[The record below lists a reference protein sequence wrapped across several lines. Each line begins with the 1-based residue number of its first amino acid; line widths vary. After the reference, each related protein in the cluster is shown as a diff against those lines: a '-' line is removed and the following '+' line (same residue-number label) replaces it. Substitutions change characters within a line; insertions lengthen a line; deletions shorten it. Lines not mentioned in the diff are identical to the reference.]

1 MPVIIRSTI
10 DPLNRCACDRCEESR
25 AAITRD
31 VDVIRQLAG
40 VMPGWVELPAP
51 LPLGFLGRIRARIA
65 RWWLWWFHTGPAVRA
80 WLLAA
85 KECGLLDWNL
95 GVCGCRE
102 LNRLR
107 GAYEELPE
115 GDQLVINKWL
125 RIVLPAFVWARPVS
139 ADKTPTWFPYTEN
152 SIRDA
157 AAGILGNPPPGAFR
171 DRPGDLENVTE
182 PPAESS

>member
-1 MPVIIRSTI
+1 MPVSINSNI
-10 DPLNRCACDRCEESR
+10 DPLNRCPCEKCEERR
-25 AAITRD
+25 AAMARD
-31 VDVIRQLAG
+31 VDVIRHLAG
-40 VMPGWVELPAP
+40 VTPGWVELPAP
-51 LPLGFLGRIRARIA
+51 PPLGFLGRIKARIA
-65 RWWLWWFHTGPAVRA
+65 RRWLWWFHTGPAARA

-95 GVCGCRE
+95 GVCGCQE

-125 RIVLPAFVWARPVS
+125 RIILPSCVWERPVGS
-139 ADKTPTWFPYTEN
+139 RTTSDPALAPFSEDAIKN
-152 SIRDA
+152 A
-157 AAGILGNPPPGAFR
+157 AARILGTPPLFQLLDSAYE
-171 DRPGDLENVTE
+171 DVTD